1 MKFARASVIC
11 PYAVPLFAI
20 SFRGESVK
28 RRSSVRPVVQMPRR
42 EAQDIASTFSAE
54 IKAYTDKVVAAGHDR
69 PKLVGFLAND
79 DKAAVMYARWTEKA
93 CTRDGV
99 CYELRRVEKHALE
112 AAVIEANTDP
122 SVHGI
127 MVYYPCFGGAID
139 DCEPPRAHSC

>member
-1 MKFARASVIC
+1 MATVRYCGPFPAVGDRTPRNTLPQASQHRAH
-11 PYAVPLFAI
+11 
-20 SFRGESVK
+20 
-28 RRSSVRPVVQMPRR
+28 MPRR

>member
-1 MKFARASVIC
+1 MKNSAIRYVLFTRGRA
-11 PYAVPLFAI
+11 LFRPTGQQQIAGGTA
-20 SFRGESVK
+20 S
-28 RRSSVRPVVQMPRR
+28 RRTMPRS

-93 CTRDGV
+93 CTRDGI

-139 DCEPPRAHSC
+139 DCEPPRAQSC

>member
-1 MKFARASVIC
+1 
-11 PYAVPLFAI
+11 
-20 SFRGESVK
+20 
-28 RRSSVRPVVQMPRR
+28 MPRR

-139 DCEPPRAHSC
+139 DCEPPRALASARHHRWCRMPRDHR

>member
-1 MKFARASVIC
+1 MPPPRALARDH
-11 PYAVPLFAI
+11 PHGWQ
-20 SFRGESVK
+20 RN
-28 RRSSVRPVVQMPRR
+28 MPRR

-139 DCEPPRAHSC
+139 DCEQPSAHSC